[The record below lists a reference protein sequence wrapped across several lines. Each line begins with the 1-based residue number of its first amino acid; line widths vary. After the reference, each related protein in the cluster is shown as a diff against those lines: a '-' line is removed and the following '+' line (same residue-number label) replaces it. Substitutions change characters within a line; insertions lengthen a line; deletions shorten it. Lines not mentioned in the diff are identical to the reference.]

1 VKSYFNFLKYASV
14 IVGVLVWVFILGP
27 AMLSSN
33 TLSIIVWLTVTIMV
47 VAPLTYFFAKN
58 EYNNFIKRNEK

>member
-1 VKSYFNFLKYASV
+1 
-14 IVGVLVWVFILGP
+14 
-27 AMLSSN
+27 
-33 TLSIIVWLTVTIMV
+33 VWLTVTIMV